1 MANSEGGKVN
11 HKDWVRGELK
21 GLSESLG
28 FRYIP
33 KEELENRLTRLRRGM
48 EKKGIET
55 LLAVQK
61 MDCYYLSG
69 TTQDGLLFV
78 PLEGKPLLM
87 IRREVERAR
96 VESPLEEVLEF
107 KSVRELPSLI
117 RDHWGRLP
125 QTLGLELDVLAVRDY
140 FRYQDLFPGTRFM
153 DVSPVIR
160 DIRKIKSPFE
170 IELMR
175 VAGDIGKKVYQEARE
190 ILKEGMTEIEFGGLL
205 EAAAKRYGH
214 EGLLRVR
221 SLNYEAYTWHVLS
234 GPSGG
239 IVSQSDSPMGGLGL
253 SPAFPVGASLRVM
266 RAHEP
271 ILVDFGTCYHGYQ
284 ADETRMFSIGEMG
297 EKFFDAYNACREIHD
312 AILDETRPGADCEAI
327 FQKSLRLAEKLG
339 YSSSTD
345 SGHGGSYLGPP
356 GLQTRFIAHGIGLEL
371 NELPFLAQGQS
382 YPLEEGMTFAVEP
395 KIVFPGE
402 GYSSRTSSR
411 YERIL
416 IRDRLSSWLNCGD
429 PSEGVHT
436 QQPPAANVKT
446 GELVGIPRV
455 VGIGSALSVKVHA
468 VFFRAFPFTPARC
481 QVDLRPVGIQIMT
494 AGGASIHL
502 LPLLKG
508 VLAPIGVYLVLAI
521 LHHLAI
527 SAALVNGVRGAT
539 DFFYLYPGRG
549 GGL

>member
-1 MANSEGGKVN
+1 MKREEWRTRYE
-11 HKDWVRGELK
+11 DWVRGELEQ
-21 GLSESLG
+21 LSKSLG
-28 FRYIP
+28 FRYVP
-33 KEELENRLTRLRRGM
+33 RQELEDRLARLRKGM
-48 EKKGIET
+48 EKEGMEAF
-55 LLAVQK
+55 LVVQK

-87 IRREVERAR
+87 VRREVERAR
-96 VESPLEEVLEF
+96 VESPLEEVLGF

-117 RDHWGRLP
+117 RNHWGRLP
-125 QTLGLELDVLAVRDY
+125 QTLGLELDVLPVRDY
-140 FRYQDLFPGTRFM
+140 CRYQDLFPGAKFM
-153 DVSPVIR
+153 DASPLIR

-190 ILKEGMTEIEFGGLL
+190 ILKEGLVLSPALSKVEGKAEGMTEIEFGGLL

-297 EKFFDAYNACREIHD
+297 KKFMDAYNACREIHD
-312 AILDETRPGADCEAI
+312 AVLEETRPGADCEAI
-327 FQKSLRLAEKLG
+327 FQKTLRLAEKLG
-339 YSSSTD
+339 YKD
-345 SGHGGSYLGPP
+345 SYLGPP

-371 NELPFLAQGQS
+371 NEFPFLAQGQS

-402 GYSSRTSSR
+402 GAVGLENTVLVTRDG
-411 YERIL
+411 YEIL
-416 IRDRLSSWLNCGD
+416 
-429 PSEGVHT
+429 
-436 QQPPAANVKT
+436 
-446 GELVGIPRV
+446 
-455 VGIGSALSVKVHA
+455 
-468 VFFRAFPFTPARC
+468 TPLEQEIF
-481 QVDLRPVGIQIMT
+481 QV
-494 AGGASIHL
+494 
-502 LPLLKG
+502 
-508 VLAPIGVYLVLAI
+508 
-521 LHHLAI
+521 
-527 SAALVNGVRGAT
+527 
-539 DFFYLYPGRG
+539 
-549 GGL
+549 